1 MDKLYG
7 LIQDINPKEICNHIE
22 NGNLAEWCNAWRI
35 AAKEA
40 LQPKTNA
47 DRIRAMSDDELCSVV
62 RLAAY
67 ADVCYMSCECHECVF
82 HGLCKE
88 DEEEMFSDEQ
98 EEITTVMKW
107 LKQPAEE

>member
-47 DRIRAMSDDELCSVV
+47 DRIRAMSDEELEDLFREVYNDGCDDATAWEWGI
-62 RLAAY
+62 RQNT
-67 ADVCYMSCECHECVF
+67 F
-82 HGLCKE
+82 IW
-88 DEEEMFSDEQ
+88 DEEWR
-98 EEITTVMKW
+98 K
-107 LKQPAEE
+107 KPAEGE

>member
-47 DRIRAMSDDELCSVV
+47 DRIRAMSDEGLAE
-62 RLAAY
+62 RL
-67 ADVCYMSCECHECVF
+67 DKWQDWGG
-82 HGLCKE
+82 GLGKE
-88 DEEEMFSDEQ
+88 WWLE
-98 EEITTVMKW
+98 W
-107 LKQPAEE
+107 LKQPAERDGI

>member
-47 DRIRAMSDDELCSVV
+47 DRVRAMSEEEL
-62 RLAAY
+62 ANIM
-67 ADVCYMSCECHECVF
+67 ADTPI
-82 HGLCKE
+82 CKE
-88 DEEEMFSDEQ
+88 RYIDCIKDGRDCESCLLE
-98 EEITTVMKW
+98 W
-107 LKQPAEE
+107 LKRPAEE

>member
-35 AAKEA
+35 AAKES

-47 DRIRAMSDDELCSVV
+47 DRIRAMSDEELAEVLGE
-62 RLAAY
+62 LAHCGGCPMRDNCKV
-67 ADVCYMSCECHECVF
+67 ADLPCNNVLLE
-82 HGLCKE
+82 
-88 DEEEMFSDEQ
+88 
-98 EEITTVMKW
+98 W
-107 LKQPAEE
+107 LKQPAEGE

>member
-1 MDKLYG
+1 MNKLYG

-47 DRIRAMSDDELCSVV
+47 DRIRSMSDEELAEWMAECN
-62 RLAAY
+62 AY
-67 ADVCYMSCECHECVF
+67 KENADASQW
-82 HGLCKE
+82 LP
-88 DEEEMFSDEQ
+88 
-98 EEITTVMKW
+98 W
-107 LKQPAEE
+107 LKQPAE

>member
-22 NGNLAEWCNAWRI
+22 NGNFAEWCNAWRI

-47 DRIRAMSDDELCSVV
+47 DRIRAMSDEELAEDYCKTILKVMQYYGIKNTGILEDAV
-62 RLAAY
+62 RARL
-67 ADVCYMSCECHECVF
+67 E
-82 HGLCKE
+82 
-88 DEEEMFSDEQ
+88 
-98 EEITTVMKW
+98 W
-107 LKQPAEE
+107 LKQPAEEGDGNG

>member
-47 DRIRAMSDDELCSVV
+47 DRIRAMSDEELENAVGHRSLCYYIQDETNFCNE
-62 RLAAY
+62 RETCG
-67 ADVCYMSCECHECVF
+67 DCIRE
-82 HGLCKE
+82 
-88 DEEEMFSDEQ
+88 
-98 EEITTVMKW
+98 W